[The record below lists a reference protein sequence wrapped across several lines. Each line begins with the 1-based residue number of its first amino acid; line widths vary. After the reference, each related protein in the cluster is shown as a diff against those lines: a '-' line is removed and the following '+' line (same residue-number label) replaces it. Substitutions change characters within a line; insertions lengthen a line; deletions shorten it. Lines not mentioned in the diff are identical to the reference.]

1 MIPDNLPSVP
11 LLPIDPA
18 YCHVGDPL
26 IALVEVEGKDRK
38 AWIKETVRFVSFTG
52 KSLCCS
58 SEDGRVKFFCC
69 EDVFGTA
76 FGAIGEQVRRNK

>member
-1 MIPDNLPSVP
+1 MIPDNLPSV
-11 LLPIDPA
+11 LLSPIDPA
-18 YCHVGDPL
+18 YCHVD
-26 IALVEVEGKDRK
+26 GKDRK
-38 AWIKETVRFVSFTG
+38 AWVKETVRFVSFTG

-58 SEDGRVKFFCC
+58 SEDGRVKFFHR